1 MRRLKKTL
9 IFCWEIWKSR
19 NTVQHGGTRRPGK
32 VIVRNSLSLVEEYQA
47 ANEIDRPN
55 VVVKWHPP
63 KPPRFK
69 MNVDGAVFT
78 VLGATGMGLVTR
90 DLEGKSD
97 GSYEQEDPSTPD
109 SAKS

>member
-1 MRRLKKTL
+1 M
-9 IFCWEIWKSR
+9 
-19 NTVQHGGTRRPGK
+19 K

-55 VVVKWHPP
+55 NPIEVVKWHPP

-109 SAKS
+109 SARS